1 MEERPLVERSFG
13 SGSALRSL
21 IFFRFFLIKVRMAQ
35 SCYICVFLLNLC
47 GLVGGLMRANF
58 CFLSETNL
66 KV

>member
-35 SCYICVFLLNLC
+35 SCYIACFCLICV
-47 GLVGGLMRANF
+47 V
-58 CFLSETNL
+58 
-66 KV
+66 